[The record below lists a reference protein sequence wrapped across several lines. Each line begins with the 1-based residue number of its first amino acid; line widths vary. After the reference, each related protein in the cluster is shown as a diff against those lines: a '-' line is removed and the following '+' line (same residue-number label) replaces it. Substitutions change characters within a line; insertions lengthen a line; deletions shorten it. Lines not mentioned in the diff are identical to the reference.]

1 MGDGEGVP
9 VAGCNVTAPNSTS
22 IPPQPGTDRVM
33 QEIDDSKAQIIWN
46 GESLIISIPTDKVS
60 RTFAR
65 GLLREAEDMIIM
77 HYIKRAQRSQMI
89 VQPSHNIRNKL
100 AKIFK

>member
-1 MGDGEGVP
+1 MGE
-9 VAGCNVTAPNSTS
+9 ATAPKDSNGKSTE
-22 IPPQPGTDRVM
+22 PEKTDRVM

-46 GESLIISIPTDKVS
+46 GDSLLITIPTDKVS

-77 HYIKRAQRSQMI
+77 HYIKRAQQRQMI
-89 VQPSHNIRNKL
+89 VNPSHNFRNKL
-100 AKIFK
+100 SKFLK